1 MKARSLLL
9 VLSVA
14 VLGACGN
21 TVTAP
26 VEPPPASRDDAPPPA
41 LPPAATDS
49 TLRGGGTM
57 GNGN

>member
-1 MKARSLLL
+1 MKARCLLL

-26 VEPPPASRDDAPPPA
+26 AEPPPASRNELPPP
-41 LPPAATDS
+41 PPPVPTDT
-49 TLRGGGTM
+49 TLRGGGSM